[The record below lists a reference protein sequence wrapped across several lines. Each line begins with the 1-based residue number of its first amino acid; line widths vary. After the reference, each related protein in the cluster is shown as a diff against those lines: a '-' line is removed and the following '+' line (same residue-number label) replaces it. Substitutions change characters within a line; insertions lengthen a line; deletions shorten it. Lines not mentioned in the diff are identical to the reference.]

1 MPFSPADARCQ
12 SDPWKNWLRSCIW
25 VKVEPIRTSLWLD
38 CGRGT
43 WAVWQIWPT
52 MLVRSSRMISMRPF
66 WYISVATQNLS
77 KPESWQS
84 RAKSVRTVLTVV
96 ADSCE
101 VEGDG
106 SQRYFVRMGADLPFY
121 GVSRAREQ
129 VPFKGPLSH
138 NAICVSCFSMKEDT
152 EDTQNAMERMK
163 QQGLYDVINVTV
175 YDDLQ
180 RTTGKIPSWCC

>member
-1 MPFSPADARCQ
+1 M
-12 SDPWKNWLRSCIW
+12 
-25 VKVEPIRTSLWLD
+25 
-38 CGRGT
+38 
-43 WAVWQIWPT
+43 
-52 MLVRSSRMISMRPF
+52 
-66 WYISVATQNLS
+66 
-77 KPESWQS
+77 
-84 RAKSVRTVLTVV
+84 RTVLTVV

-180 RTTGKIPSWCC
+180 STTGKIPSWCC